1 MKNFYLII
9 GILTLVLVA
18 GFNKELSGQNSGGN
32 TQLDTLVVAV
42 NLDTPWEMLWGP
54 DDMIWIT
61 ERGGRVSRINPDT
74 REREV
79 LLEVAVAEEGEAG
92 LLGMALHPDF
102 EANPFV
108 YLVYTYSASGGI
120 RERLVRYSLQDGQL
134 VNEEILIND
143 ITGNTYHTGSRL
155 VFDHSGKL
163 LMTTGDAGDMP
174 LAQDPESLNGKLLLI
189 NPDGTVPDDNPTPG
203 SYVWALGLRNSQ
215 GLDIS
220 SSGIIYA
227 SEHGP
232 STDDEINILEAGRNY
247 GWPNVHGMCDTD
259 SEMAFC
265 EEFNVREPIQTY
277 TPTLALAGL
286 AWYGHQTIPE
296 WNNSLL
302 VTSLKAGR
310 LMALHLDEQ
319 GTTVTGT
326 TIVYNN
332 ELGRLRDV
340 CVSPEGRVF
349 ISTSN
354 RDGRGDPAMD
364 DDKII
369 EIKPASATSVAE
381 NAGRPAMRLYP
392 NPVTNSV
399 KALLPD
405 TFKDGFYQI
414 HDSNGNLIMEGSGSS
429 LMQGIEVITLK
440 PGLYSVTVRTSDSVH
455 ASRFVKL

>member
-1 MKNFYLII
+1 
-9 GILTLVLVA
+9 
-18 GFNKELSGQNSGGN
+18 
-32 TQLDTLVVAV
+32 
-42 NLDTPWEMLWGP
+42 
-54 DDMIWIT
+54 
-61 ERGGRVSRINPDT
+61 
-74 REREV
+74 
-79 LLEVAVAEEGEAG
+79 
-92 LLGMALHPDF
+92 
-102 EANPFV
+102 
-108 YLVYTYSASGGI
+108 
-120 RERLVRYSLQDGQL
+120 
-134 VNEEILIND
+134 
-143 ITGNTYHTGSRL
+143 
-155 VFDHSGKL
+155 
-163 LMTTGDAGDMP
+163 
-174 LAQDPESLNGKLLLI
+174 
-189 NPDGTVPDDNPTPG
+189 
-203 SYVWALGLRNSQ
+203 
-215 GLDIS
+215 
-220 SSGIIYA
+220 
-227 SEHGP
+227 
-232 STDDEINILEAGRNY
+232 
-247 GWPNVHGMCDTD
+247 MCDTD